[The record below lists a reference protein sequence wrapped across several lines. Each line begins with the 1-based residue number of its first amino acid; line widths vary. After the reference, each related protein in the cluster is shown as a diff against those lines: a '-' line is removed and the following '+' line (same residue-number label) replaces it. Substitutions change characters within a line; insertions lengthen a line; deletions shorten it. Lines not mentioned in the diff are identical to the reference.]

1 MDSQYYYYYA
11 VGEVMKERWTPYK
24 KAEVIR
30 KVGQGEISFDSA
42 LEIYELSE
50 EELNSWFDRVS
61 VMGLSGL
68 KETKLEQY
76 RRIKW

>member
-1 MDSQYYYYYA
+1 
-11 VGEVMKERWTPYK
+11 MKERWTPYK